1 MKIAV
6 AQITCAPGEPKTN
19 LRQIRD
25 FSTSA
30 RARGA
35 DLVVFPEMCDTSY
48 SMPVIRKN
56 ATSWNEG
63 AVPELRK
70 FAQNLSIA
78 IICGVS
84 EREGDRIYNSQVFI
98 NSRGEIIARYRKC
111 HLFAVPPVEE
121 EKCFAPGDAI
131 TVAELDGWRF
141 GLTICYDLRFPEIY
155 RALAADKGANVL
167 VVSSAWPFVRAK
179 HMRALLIARAI
190 ENQSYVIASNRV
202 GTDDEVTFCGSSV
215 IIDPNGAVLDSAS
228 ADRDEL
234 IQSEL
239 SAEVIK
245 KTRDRMPVFAHRRPD
260 LFK

>member
-35 DLVVFPEMCDTSY
+35 ELVVFPEMCDTGY
-48 SMPVIRKN
+48 AMPMVREH
-56 ATSWNEG
+56 ASSWEER

-70 FAQNLSIA
+70 FAQTLSIA
-78 IICGVS
+78 IVCGVS

-98 NSRGEIIARYRKC
+98 NQSGNIIGKYRKC
-111 HLFAVPPVEE
+111 HLFAVAPVEE
-121 EKCFAPGDAI
+121 DKCFAPGN
-131 TVAELDGWRF
+131 ELSVVEHEGWRF

-167 VVSSAWPFVRAK
+167 IVSSAWPFVRAK
-179 HMRALLIARAI
+179 HLRALLVARAI
-190 ENQSYVIASNRV
+190 ENQSYVLASNRV
-202 GTDDEVTFCGSSV
+202 GTDDEVTFCGSSA
-215 IIDPNGAVLDSAS
+215 IIDPNGAVLDVAS

-234 IQSEL
+234 IQGEL
-239 SAEVIK
+239 SEELIK
-245 KTRDRMPVFAHRRPD
+245 KTRDRMPVFAHRRPE